1 MGMSELSTVTSISEE
16 QFRSKPDRAI
26 LKTQME
32 KHSENMS
39 YLLHMI
45 AVLRERQSSWQLTA
59 HEREL
64 TRKGIEALEAAKD
77 ALSIQIYA

>member
-1 MGMSELSTVTSISEE
+1 MSELSTVTSISEE
-16 QFRSKPDRAI
+16 QFRSEPDRAI
-26 LKTQME
+26 LKTSQME

-59 HEREL
+59 YEREA
-64 TRKGIEALEAAKD
+64 TKKGIEALEAAKD